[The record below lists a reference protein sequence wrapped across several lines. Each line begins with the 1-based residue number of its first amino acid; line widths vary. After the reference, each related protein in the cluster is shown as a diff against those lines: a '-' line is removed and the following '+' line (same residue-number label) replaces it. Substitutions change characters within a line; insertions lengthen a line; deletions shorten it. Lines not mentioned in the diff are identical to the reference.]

1 MYYKKGIFENVEY
14 KRAIIQNIEKD
25 YLTGKTIK
33 EIAENYSF
41 SPRQVRYIIEHYI
54 KINRKDYKNKQR
66 KEKFMITEEVVK
78 IDDDNYLVGD
88 KPARKA
94 TINDLVE
101 KAKVAKKEMKK
112 KNSTNKKVE
121 NNN

>member
-41 SPRQVRYIIEHYI
+41 S
-54 KINRKDYKNKQR
+54 
-66 KEKFMITEEVVK
+66 
-78 IDDDNYLVGD
+78 
-88 KPARKA
+88 
-94 TINDLVE
+94 
-101 KAKVAKKEMKK
+101 
-112 KNSTNKKVE
+112 S
-121 NNN
+121 